1 MPRILT
7 QTVLIRAIAGK
18 RLIPHGVLFT
28 ALTVSLIG
36 AGATAAA
43 DTCTGL
49 LNLALPDTTITTATP
64 VAAGT
69 FTAPDGTSV
78 PPFPLPRFCRVAATL
93 APTSDSNIRI
103 EVWLP
108 FSGWRGGYW
117 GIGTGG
123 VGGAFFY
130 TALTWLLSNTNQ
142 VIANTDL
149 GTFPAATRGSGVLIG
164 HPEKQIDYA
173 TRSVHLMTVRAKEI
187 IKAFYGEPPARSYFW
202 GCSSGGGQGVH
213 EALQFPGDYDAIT
226 AGAPATNRTHV
237 LVGAIWNHAAFQTR
251 PCPVGTACPI
261 GMTAAQLT
269 AITGAILKK
278 CAGKD
283 GGLASDNFLTDPR
296 KCSWDPAALRCG
308 GTLVDP
314 AICLTDVQVGA
325 MRKLY
330 RGPINPRTGERIF
343 AGLTLGSEAN
353 PGNSNPLSLQTEVRP
368 NASVP
373 KWVFGA
379 NDWDWQTFDYDHDV
393 DTIDAYTQPVSMPA
407 YGSEMAAQQ
416 NANTADLEEFKSR
429 GGKLILWHGLE
440 DPQNPTLD
448 TVAYYE
454 RLIASQT
461 PGNGQG
467 KGERKV
473 GLRRTQ
479 EFARLFLL
487 PGVGHCSG
495 GAGADTPG
503 TFGWPGP
510 LLDWAEHGIAP
521 DRVIVRKL
529 VGGLVGGVLT
539 FPRLVCPYPALPRY
553 RGVGDP
559 ANPDN
564 FICVDDGE
572 PADNQPPAPRY
583 LDDGGNYPIVPIG
596 DETRDRRDDD
606 KRH

>member
-1 MPRILT
+1 MLRIPT
-7 QTVLIRAIAGK
+7 QRPKRTVLIRGIAGK
-18 RLIPHGVLFT
+18 GLISRSFLVA
-28 ALTVSLIG
+28 ALTTSLIS
-36 AGATAAA
+36 AGPTAVA

-49 LNLALPDTTITTATP
+49 LSLALPDTTINAANP
-64 VAAGT
+64 VDAGT
-69 FTAPDGTSV
+69 FTAPDGTSF
-78 PPFPLPRFCRVAATL
+78 PQFPLPQFCRVAATL
-93 APTSDSNIRI
+93 APTSDSNIKI

-117 GIGTGG
+117 GTGTTGIGS
-123 VGGAFFY
+123 AFNY
-130 TALTWLLSNTNQ
+130 SAMSWLLSYTNQ
-142 VIANTDL
+142 AIANSDL
-149 GTFPAATRGSGVLIG
+149 GTSPAATLGSAVLIR

-187 IKAFYGEPPARSYFW
+187 IKAFYGEPPGRSYFY

-226 AGAPATNRTHV
+226 AGAPATNRTHLAV
-237 LVGAIWNHAAFQTR
+237 AAIWNHAAFQTS
-251 PCPVGTACPI
+251 PI
-261 GMTAAQLT
+261 GITAAQLT
-269 AITGAILKK
+269 AISGAILKK

-296 KCSWDPAALRCG
+296 ACSWDPAALQCG
-308 GTLVDP
+308 GTAANP
-314 AICLTDVQVGA
+314 ATCLTEAQVAA
-325 MRKLY
+325 MRKY
-330 RGPINPRTGERIF
+330 YQGPINPRTEERIF
-343 AGLTLGSEAN
+343 AGQTLGSERN

-373 KWVFGA
+373 RWVFGA
-379 NDWDWQTFDYDHDV
+379 NWDWRTFDYDHGV
-393 DTIDAYTQPVSMPA
+393 DTIDAYTQAVSVPA

-416 NANTADLEEFKSR
+416 NANTADLEEFKSH

-440 DPQNPTLD
+440 DPTIPTLD

-461 PGNGQG
+461 PGHGHG

-487 PGVGHCSG
+487 PGVGHCYG
-495 GAGADTPG
+495 GAGPDIPE
-503 TFGWPGP
+503 TFGWPSV
-510 LLDWAEHGIAP
+510 LLDWVERGIAP
-521 DRVIVRKL
+521 DRVIVNKF
-529 VGGLVGGVLT
+529 VADVPVLSR
-539 FPRLVCPYPALPRY
+539 PVCSYPALPRY

-583 LDDGGNYPIVPIG
+583 LDDGGNYPIVPI
-596 DETRDRRDDD
+596 DDDRRDDD
-606 KRH
+606 NRH